1 MADDRNDA
9 DSRAAARTPDP
20 RTELRQAAVLV
31 PVFRDPEGALR
42 VVLIHRAPG
51 GIHGDQIAFPGGA
64 AEPHDATLLDTALR
78 ESEEEIGLDPSA
90 VDLLSTLPA
99 LYTSVSGISIAP
111 FLARIV
117 RPDRWRPDPREIAD
131 VIEPRLD
138 DLADPAARCEISGPF
153 GPNGEPRR
161 FPCIKIGEHRL
172 WGASLRIFEPVLPR
186 LLAGEWPI

>member
-1 MADDRNDA
+1 
-9 DSRAAARTPDP
+9 
-20 RTELRQAAVLV
+20 
-31 PVFRDPEGALR
+31 VFRDPEGALR

-51 GIHGDQIAFPGGA
+51 GIHGDQIAFPGGV
-64 AEPHDATLLDTALR
+64 AEPHDQTLLGTALR
-78 ESEEEIGLDPSA
+78 ESEEEIGLEPSA
-90 VDLLSTLPA
+90 VELLATLPT
-99 LYTSVSGISIAP
+99 LNTSVSGISIAP

-117 RPDRWRPDPREIAD
+117 RPDHWRPDAREIAD

-172 WGASLRIFEPVLPR
+172 WGASLRILEPVLPR